1 MFFRFRPT
9 LLLLLGFLALASLDA
24 QAQRRYNYFS
34 LGLTVGVSHYQGDL
48 DDNGFDWWNV
58 FSAIENENVG
68 NPFKLIRPGF
78 GACVNYHFHPHMYVR
93 FMFSQGWIGASD
105 EKNTDGPRI
114 YRNLSFRTHVTE
126 VSAQLVY
133 EFFAT
138 QRHYRYR
145 PNWSPYVYSGIAVFN
160 FSPKAQPDAQWLDLY
175 PNLFSSADEW
185 VALQPLGTEGQY
197 LNDPDNRYP
206 EPYKLTQISIPIGVG
221 VRRKINDRMDVFLDM
236 GIRKTF
242 TDHLDDVSGRITPIP
257 DLAEYTGRPE
267 IGPRAG
273 GAYAA
278 MDQFF
283 AEGNVK
289 GALFSDRSG
298 YIYSNGSP
306 SEPLTSRDRFSQ
318 APNYTPDGVGIYPG
332 AWKATGEIRGNR
344 NDLDWYMFTTVG
356 VTYILDKPDR
366 CPKFK

>member
-1 MFFRFRPT
+1 MFIRFRASFLIFAAF
-9 LLLLLGFLALASLDA
+9 LLFSTLDA

-58 FSAIENENVG
+58 FSSKENENIG
-68 NPFKLIRPGF
+68 NPFALLRPGF
-78 GACVNYHFHPHMYVR
+78 GACLNYHFHPHMYVR
-93 FMFSQGWIGASD
+93 FAFNQGWIGASD

-114 YRNLSFRTHVTE
+114 YRNLHFKSHVTE
-126 VSAQLVY
+126 ISAQLVY

-145 PNWSPYVYSGIAVFN
+145 PTWSPYIYSGIAVFN
-160 FSPKAQPDAQWLDLY
+160 FSPKAKPDEQWLSAY
-175 PNLFSSADEW
+175 PGLFSSADEW

-197 LNDPDNRYP
+197 LDDPDNRYP
-206 EPYKLTQISIPIGVG
+206 DPYKLTQISIPVGIG
-221 VRRKINDRMDVFLDM
+221 VRRKINDRMDVFIDM

-242 TDHLDDVSGRITPIP
+242 TDHLDDVSGRITPVEMMFP
-257 DLAEYTGRPE
+257 GGDY
-267 IGPRAG
+267 RAG
-273 GAYAA
+273 GAYAS
-278 MDQFF
+278 MNEFFDQ
-283 AEGNVK
+283 GQVK
-289 GALFSDRSG
+289 SALFSDRSG
-298 YIYSNGSP
+298 YIYSSRPFDPLEDRSRFDGPADYSP
-306 SEPLTSRDRFSQ
+306 D
-318 APNYTPDGVGIYPG
+318 AYGIRPG
-332 AWKATGEIRGNR
+332 GWKATGEIRGNR